1 MRLKALG
8 YVYQVANDEL
18 PVRTADEWD
27 VVFLGAILE
36 EVGWGCVDDAVELA
50 PWHLEG

>member
-1 MRLKALG
+1 MKALG
-8 YVYQVANDEL
+8 DVYQVANDEL
-18 PVRTADEWD
+18 PVCTVVKWD

-36 EVGWGCVDDAVELA
+36 EVGWGCVDDAVEVA